1 VGVTADSAPDRLTM
15 ARAMPPDLVIH
26 RENRPFTLYLELY
39 DLPEQ
44 DGVAEYGIEYAF
56 EPVQE
61 GSRVTFAFGRRAVAG
76 PTVVE
81 RLSILP
87 DQIRPGRYRVTV
99 TVRDR
104 VLGLRAHARS
114 VTVTLR

>member
-1 VGVTADSAPDRLTM
+1 M
-15 ARAMPPDLVIH
+15 ARAMPADLVIH
-26 RENRPFTLYLELY
+26 RGARPVTLYLELY
-39 DLPEQ
+39 DLPER

-56 EPVQE
+56 EPVND
-61 GSRVTFAFGRRAVAG
+61 GGRVTFAFGRRVVAG

-81 RLSILP
+81 RLAIQP

-104 VLGLRAHARS
+104 VLGLQARAAS